1 MNNAVH
7 LLNTTVRR
15 SRPWRARLAPC
26 VLAAILAVPG
36 AAHPFSLDALLGM
49 PLERLLQLQVAPRR
63 AALGDG
69 PNAPVAQALLADTRQ
84 HHEV

>member
-26 VLAAILAVPG
+26 VLAATLAVPG

-69 PNAPVAQALLADTRQ
+69 PNARVAQALLADTRQ